1 MELSR
6 KSVLLTGA
14 GSGIGRACAVE
25 FARKGARLTLVGRRE
40 EPLEETARLIAET
53 GSEAQVVSGDVRDEE
68 VRQRA
73 VEAAVE
79 RFGGLDVLVNNAG
92 AVRAGRLENI
102 DPEEIQTQIEVNLTA
117 PILMTRA
124 ALPALREGGDAAVVN
139 VSSGFG
145 LVGMPFY
152 ATYAATKAGIAHF
165 GEALRR
171 ELFGE
176 GVHVMTIYPGA
187 TETPM
192 MESNEAGPDLGFEYE
207 SAEDVAEALVAGL
220 ESGELEVVR
229 GAEDRSSM
237 TRMSREQPRRSS
249 ARLSITGSAPEGFTQ
264 LSQTIPAAFRDFE
277 MVDHMVA
284 DDNLTIAYTVTGT
297 HEGEFL
303 SVAPTGKSIT
313 ARGCPR

>member
-1 MELSR
+1 MDLSR

-14 GSGIGRACAVE
+14 GSGIGRASAVE

-40 EPLEETARLIAET
+40 EPLEETARLVAET
-53 GSEAQVVSGDVRDEE
+53 GGKAQVVSGDVRDEE

-73 VEAAVE
+73 LEAAVE

-102 DPEEIQTQIEVNLTA
+102 DLEEIQSQIEVNLTA
-117 PILMTRA
+117 PILLTRA

-192 MESNEAGPDLGFEYE
+192 METNEAGPDLGFAYE
-207 SAEDVAEALVAGL
+207 SAEDVAGALVAGL

-229 GAEDRSSM
+229 GAEDRSAM
-237 TRMSREQPRRSS
+237 TKMSREQPRELDEQVAGMKDSLEAAVANHSS
-249 ARLSITGSAPEGFTQ
+249 L
-264 LSQTIPAAFRDFE
+264 
-277 MVDHMVA
+277 
-284 DDNLTIAYTVTGT
+284 
-297 HEGEFL
+297 
-303 SVAPTGKSIT
+303 
-313 ARGCPR
+313 

>member
-237 TRMSREQPRRSS
+237 TRMSREQPRELDEQVAGMKDSLEAAVANHRS
-249 ARLSITGSAPEGFTQ
+249 
-264 LSQTIPAAFRDFE
+264 
-277 MVDHMVA
+277 M
-284 DDNLTIAYTVTGT
+284 
-297 HEGEFL
+297 
-303 SVAPTGKSIT
+303 
-313 ARGCPR
+313 